1 MKTINTERLILL
13 PLSMEHCS
21 EEYLNWLNDPE
32 VYKFLETRGN
42 QNMEMLK
49 DFIENQIKNKIAIWA
64 ITLKSTGKHIGNIK
78 IDPINFKHGFGEYG
92 ILMGKK
98 NEWGKGYA
106 KEASIGVIDYFFN
119 EINLRKITLGVVKQN
134 TQAVALYEKLGFD
147 TEGIYKEHLVYDGIY
162 YDVLRMSLFN
172 KNR

>member
-13 PLSMEHCS
+13 PLAMEHCS

-49 DFIENQIKNKIAIWA
+49 DFIENQIKNKVAIWA
-64 ITLKSTGKHIGNIK
+64 ITLKSNGKHIGNIK

-92 ILMGKK
+92 ILMGEK

-134 TQAVALYEKLGFD
+134 AQAVALYEKLGFV

>member
-1 MKTINTERLILL
+1 MKMINTERLILL

-21 EEYLNWLNDPE
+21 KEYLNWLNDPL

-42 QNMEMLK
+42 QNLEMLK
-49 DFIENQIKNKIAIWA
+49 DFIENQIKNKVAIWA

-92 ILMGKK
+92 ILMGDK

-134 TQAVALYEKLGFD
+134 AQAVALYEKLGFV

-172 KNR
+172 QNR

>member
-1 MKTINTERLILL
+1 MKTINTERLILV
-13 PLSMEHCS
+13 PLTMEHSS

-49 DFIENQIKNKIAIWA
+49 DFIENQIKNNVAIWA

-92 ILMGKK
+92 ILMGEK

-134 TQAVALYEKLGFD
+134 TQAVELYEKLGFVI
-147 TEGIYKEHLVYDGIY
+147 EGIYKEHLVYDNIF

>member
-1 MKTINTERLILL
+1 MKTIITERLILL

-21 EEYLNWLNDPE
+21 EYYLNWLNDPE

-49 DFIENQIKNKIAIWA
+49 DFIENQIKNKVNIWA
-64 ITLKSTGKHIGNIK
+64 ITLKSSGKHIGNIK
-78 IDPINFKHGFGEYG
+78 INPINFKHGFGEYG
-92 ILMGKK
+92 ILIGEK

-106 KEASIGVIDYFFN
+106 KEASLGIIDYFFD
-119 EINLRKITLGVVKQN
+119 EINLNKINLGVVRKN
-134 TQAVALYEKLGFD
+134 TQAVELYEKLGFV
-147 TEGIYKEHLVYDGIY
+147 TEGIYRKHLIYDGIY
-162 YDVLRMSLFN
+162 YDVLRMALFN

>member
-1 MKTINTERLILL
+1 MKTIITERLILL

-21 EEYLNWLNDPE
+21 VEYLNWLNDPV
-32 VYKFLETRGN
+32 VYKFLETRGD
-42 QNMEMLK
+42 QKMEMLK
-49 DFIENQIKNKIAIWA
+49 DFIENQIKNKVEIWA
-64 ITLKSTGKHIGNIK
+64 ITLKSNGKHIGNIK

-92 ILMGKK
+92 ILMGEK

-106 KEASIGVIDYFFN
+106 KEASMGVIDYFFN
-119 EINLRKITLGVVKQN
+119 EINLRKIILGVVKQN
-134 TQAVALYEKLGFD
+134 AQAVALYKNLGFV

>member
-13 PLSMEHCS
+13 PLSMEYCS

-49 DFIENQIKNKIAIWA
+49 DFIENQIKNKVAIWA
-64 ITLKSTGKHIGNIK
+64 ITLKSSGKHIGNIK

-92 ILMGKK
+92 ILMGEK

-119 EINLRKITLGVVKQN
+119 EINLRKITLGVVRQN
-134 TQAVALYEKLGFD
+134 TQAVALYEKLGFV

>member
-13 PLSMEHCS
+13 PLSMEYCS

-32 VYKFLETRGN
+32 VYNFLETRGN

-49 DFIENQIKNKIAIWA
+49 DFIENQIKNKVAIWA
-64 ITLKSTGKHIGNIK
+64 ITLKSSGKHIGNIK

-92 ILMGKK
+92 ILMGEK

-119 EINLRKITLGVVKQN
+119 EINLRKITLGVVRQN
-134 TQAVALYEKLGFD
+134 TQAVALYEKLGFV